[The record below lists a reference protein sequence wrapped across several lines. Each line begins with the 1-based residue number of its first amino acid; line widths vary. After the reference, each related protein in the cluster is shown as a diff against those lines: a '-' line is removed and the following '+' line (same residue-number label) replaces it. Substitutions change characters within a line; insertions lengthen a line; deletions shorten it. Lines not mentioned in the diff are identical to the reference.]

1 MLTPAKE
8 AILNLVNSG
17 EPLLNSKLADLSNLN
32 SDELRL
38 VEEAWIKIEP
48 KRQRQIMQRL
58 VELAEDNAEL
68 NFDSIFKGCLEDG
81 DAEVRYLAIEGLWE
95 NEEPALIEPL
105 IKLLT
110 RDNSEKVQAAA
121 ATVLGRFALLA
132 ECQKLRSDYTPKIT
146 LALLTVLNDESK
158 PIEIRRRA
166 LEASSYLSLPEVN
179 AAITKAYHSHDS
191 RLKVGS
197 LHAMGKSCD
206 RSWLPIVI
214 KELGSAD
221 AEMRYE
227 AALASGELEA
237 GEVLPHLVRLTGD
250 PDIEVQLAAIQAL
263 GKIGGNKAKQSLKK
277 CLTNPK
283 KEIRQ
288 AAVEVLN
295 ELAITDDSLSFQIR
309 DYIG

>member
-38 VEEAWIKIEP
+38 VEKAWIKIEP

-58 VELAEDNAEL
+58 VELAEDNVEL
-68 NFDSIFKGCLEDG
+68 NFNSIFKGCLEDKN
-81 DAEVRYLAIEGLWE
+81 AEVRCLAIEGLWE

-121 ATVLGRFALLA
+121 ATALGRFALLA

-146 LALLTVLNDESK
+146 LALLKVLNDESK

-166 LEASSYLSLPEVN
+166 LEASSLSLPEVKE
-179 AAITKAYHSHDS
+179 AITQAYHSHDS

-237 GEVLPHLVRLTGD
+237 EEVLPHLVRLTSD